1 MPEHKTL
8 KDGTILTKTS
18 YSDLISDATVY
29 SDGTLAAVLTA
40 SNIESLFIKEPT
52 KWRLL
57 SELPII
63 SDSFPPPEYENRLLV
78 YKNKAI
84 FNSIIQSNN
93 VVWKLISQTPDS
105 VSAIPSS
112 SGEFTGELRLNTVL
126 GILYQWNGTA
136 WSTPSGYTNE
146 NAQDAVAS
154 ALVSG
159 IHTGIEFLYTSV
171 QDNANRIDAKLKL
184 AGNGL
189 FGFWSNDMRRITIGS
204 GLSLNTTTYEL
215 TASGGG
221 TPLRYE
227 TQQYL
232 ARINTTGVSQSKIN
246 DLNKFIDT
254 MIVAGIYQKWDCV
267 YIDTGIADNFRQN
280 VISNQFTLDG
290 GGGTLTV
297 VPYEGVTE
305 SGGYLIS
312 SMSYVPIIANTDTI
326 AKFKLNSSSFAMYI
340 PTVHTLATE
349 GTYFRVNNTYL
360 YAPSAPSQAISSVI
374 NQASTQPLTIPA
386 NKYSSMI
393 QGSRNGNDV
402 NMVSGTFR
410 VSQSIPVGAAGDSN
424 LFLQSNAVFSFLAL
438 GGGMT
443 NQEQNLIK
451 TAFETYLGF

>member
-29 SDGTLAAVLTA
+29 NDGALAAVLTA
-40 SNIESLFIKEPT
+40 SNIESLFIKETT

-84 FNSIIQSNN
+84 FNSITQSNN
-93 VVWKLISQTPDS
+93 VVWKLVSQTPDS

-112 SGEFTGELRLNTVL
+112 NGEFTGELRLNTTS

-159 IHTGIEFLYTSV
+159 VHTGLEFLYTST
-171 QDNANRIDAKLKL
+171 QDNANRIDARLKL

-189 FGFWSNDMRRITIGS
+189 FGFWSNDVRRITLGS
-204 GLSLNTTTYEL
+204 GLSLDAATYVL
-215 TASGGG
+215 SASSGGS

-232 ARINTTGVSQSKIN
+232 ARINITGIN
-246 DLNKFIDT
+246 QYDINALNKFIDS
-254 MIVAGIYQKWDCV
+254 MIIAGIYQKWDCV
-267 YIDTGIADNFRQN
+267 YIDTGVADNFRQN
-280 VISNQFTLDG
+280 VISDQFTLDG

-305 SGGYLIS
+305 SGGFVIS
-312 SMSYVPIIANTDTI
+312 SMRYVPIIANTDTI

-340 PTVHTLATE
+340 PTVHTLATG

-360 YAPSAPSQAISSVI
+360 YAPSAPSQTISSVI
-374 NQASTQPLTIPA
+374 NQISTQPLTIPA

-393 QGSRNGNDV
+393 QGSRNGDEV

-424 LFLQSNAVFSFLAL
+424 LFLQSNGVFRGLTTWL
-438 GGGMT
+438 RIVYY
-443 NQEQNLIK
+443 IK
-451 TAFETYLGF
+451 T